1 MNTEIVRTAPH
12 GTLRSGGAREV
23 LLLAYPIVLTQLS
36 QTLMFAVDAAMVGRL
51 GATELAAVGFGGIW
65 IWTTICCFMGA
76 VSGVQ
81 TFVSQEHGAQRA
93 DAAGRWVW
101 QAIAGVLPMQLAA
114 VAIFVWALPMWLAW
128 LGPSEALQ
136 KHCIDYVHGRAFGMP
151 ALLGCMTLAA
161 FFRGIGDTKTPLY
174 VTLADNVVNAV
185 LAYGLIFGRL
195 GLPQWGPFGA
205 GVATSV
211 ADWVYLVTIAGFF
224 LRPALAK
231 RFATRDFRIEWSMVR
246 RYLRTSLPIGGQ
258 WVLDMSAFAL
268 FATLV
273 ARMGDV
279 PMAANQALL
288 NLLSFTFMVAYGI
301 SISCSTLVGRYV
313 GAGDLPAAERS
324 YHTSLGLGLALA
336 GVVALAF
343 VTIPG
348 PLFRIFTDDPG
359 VLALGGPL
367 LLLAAAFQL
376 LDALGIVAGGAL
388 RGAGD
393 TRWPFLVQTG
403 LAWGLRV
410 PLVYLFGIVLAKGV
424 VGAWLAELVYIWVLG
439 GAFALRLRGEAW
451 KRAKI

>member
-1 MNTEIVRTAPH
+1 MLDTRRT
-12 GTLRSGGAREV
+12 
-23 LLLAYPIVLTQLS
+23 LL
-36 QTLMFAVDAAMVGRL
+36 
-51 GATELAAVGFGGIW
+51 
-65 IWTTICCFMGA
+65 
-76 VSGVQ
+76 
-81 TFVSQEHGAQRA
+81 
-93 DAAGRWVW
+93 
-101 QAIAGVLPMQLAA
+101 
-114 VAIFVWALPMWLAW
+114 
-128 LGPSEALQ
+128 
-136 KHCIDYVHGRAFGMP
+136 
-151 ALLGCMTLAA
+151 
-161 FFRGIGDTKTPLY
+161 
-174 VTLADNVVNAV
+174 
-185 LAYGLIFGRL
+185 
-195 GLPQWGPFGA
+195 
-205 GVATSV
+205 
-211 ADWVYLVTIAGFF
+211 
-224 LRPALAK
+224 
-231 RFATRDFRIEWSMVR
+231 
-246 RYLRTSLPIGGQ
+246 
-258 WVLDMSAFAL
+258 
-268 FATLV
+268 
-273 ARMGDV
+273 
-279 PMAANQALL
+279 
-288 NLLSFTFMVAYGI
+288 
-301 SISCSTLVGRYV
+301 

>member
-1 MNTEIVRTAPH
+1 MSTEIARTAARTTMRP
-12 GTLRSGGAREV
+12 GGVREV
-23 LLLAYPIVLTQLS
+23 ALLAYPVVLTQLS

-51 GATELAAVGFGGIW
+51 GATELGGVGFGGIW
-65 IWTTICCFMGA
+65 IWTVLCFFMGA

-81 TFVSQEHGAQRA
+81 TFVSQEDGALRA
-93 DAAGRWVW
+93 NTAGRWVW
-101 QAIAGVLPMQLAA
+101 QAMAGVLPMQLASVA
-114 VAIFVWALPMWLAW
+114 VFLWVLPAWLAW
-128 LGPSEALQ
+128 LAPSAELQ
-136 KHCIDYVHGRAFGMP
+136 AQCIAYVHGRAFGMP

-161 FFRGIGDTKTPLY
+161 FFRGIGDTRTPLY
-174 VTLADNVVNAV
+174 VTLAGNVVNAA
-185 LAYGLIFGRL
+185 LAYGLIFGHF
-195 GLPQWGPFGA
+195 GLPRWGAFGA
-205 GVATSV
+205 GIATSV
-211 ADWVYLVTIAGFF
+211 ADWVYLVSIGTLF
-224 LRPALAK
+224 LRPALAR
-231 RFATRDFRIEWSMVR
+231 RFGTRDVRVEWARVR

-279 PMAANQALL
+279 SMAANQALL
-288 NLLSFTFMVAYGI
+288 NLASFCFMLAYGI
-301 SISCSTLVGRYV
+301 SISCSTLVGRYI
-313 GAGDLPAAERS
+313 GAGDLGAAERS
-324 YHTSLGLGLALA
+324 YHTSLGLALALA
-336 GVVALAF
+336 AVVAVSF

-348 PLFRIFTDDPG
+348 PLFRIFTDDPA

-410 PLVYLFGIVLAKGV
+410 PLVYLVGVVLAKGV

-439 GAFALRLRGEAW
+439 GVFALRLRGGAW
-451 KRAKI
+451 KGVRI